1 MILRWRTALSL
12 ILSFSVRTGEK
23 ILNRVADGT
32 VVVARIAVAAL
43 ALAVPMLTAPVTGA
57 DPVAGTSC
65 TDTNKIVP
73 SGAGEMI
80 CSITGTSPTG
90 HTTQWA
96 PLNGNYET
104 VVMGS
109 SCGPPGSDGDFGY
122 ARSTNDYLVWCVR
135 PSYAEIPIWIL
146 ATP

>member
-1 MILRWRTALSL
+1 M
-12 ILSFSVRTGEK
+12 
-23 ILNRVADGT
+23 LNRVIGGAD
-32 VVVARIAVAAL
+32 VVARIAVAAL
-43 ALAVPMLTAPVTGA
+43 ALALPMLTAPVTRA
-57 DPVAGTSC
+57 DPVAGTPC

-80 CSITGTSPTG
+80 CSIIGTSPTG
-90 HTTQWA
+90 RTTQWA
-96 PLNGNYET
+96 PLNGKYET

-109 SCGPPGSDGDFGY
+109 SYGPPGSDGDFRY

-135 PSYAEIPIWIL
+135 NSYAEIPTWIL

>member
-1 MILRWRTALSL
+1 M
-12 ILSFSVRTGEK
+12 
-23 ILNRVADGT
+23 NRVIGGT
-32 VVVARIAVAAL
+32 AVVAARVAVAAL
-43 ALAVPMLTAPVTGA
+43 ALALPMLTAPVTRA
-57 DPVAGTSC
+57 DPIAGTSC

-90 HTTQWA
+90 PTTQWA
-96 PLNGNYET
+96 PLNGRYET

-109 SCGPPGSDGDFGY
+109 SCGSPGSDGDFRYG
-122 ARSTNDYLVWCVR
+122 RSTDDYLVWCVST
-135 PSYAEIPIWIL
+135 SYAEIPVWIL